1 MKIQQ
6 RITLLFT
13 ALSAAILLV
22 FMLLIYFFSSKNRTV
37 DFFKT
42 IEAEAVT
49 KVSLLKE
56 SGLSPQILQTL
67 YKNNRDQILEVEVA
81 VYDQNFV
88 LLYHDDVE
96 VDLVKET
103 DTLLQNIRDQGK
115 VRWKQQ
121 ELQVS
126 GFVHPVGGQT
136 FLVTAAALDRQGLK
150 KLDNLRNT
158 MAFLGLGGIVFL
170 YLIGRY
176 FSKKSLEPVGELSA
190 EAHKITAKNLHLRLK
205 EGPDEIGQLAATFNS
220 MLERLETSFQAQQQF
235 VSYLGHE
242 IQTPLAAIRGDLELN
257 LEKYQDNPEIR
268 QVLEPIL
275 QDSQKLSKLS
285 GDLIDLAK
293 ANYDKSRIRF
303 SKINLE
309 ELILEL
315 VGEIL
320 VQRPEAKI
328 HLSFDEKETEIPQ
341 VNGNPYLLAIAI
353 GNIIENSLKFSPDPS
368 CELKVEAFE
377 HEIQVKVSDQGIGI
391 SPEDQQRI
399 FEPFFRGKNKR
410 MAQGTGIG
418 LTLVKRIAELHEA
431 SILIDSQEGNGTTLA
446 IRFPIYCEKF

>member
-1 MKIQQ
+1 MKIQL

-22 FMLLIYFFSSKNRTV
+22 FMLLIYFFSSQNRTE
-37 DFFKT
+37 DFFNT

-56 SGLSPQILQTL
+56 SGLSPEILQTL

-81 VYDQNFV
+81 IYNQNFA

-103 DTLLQNIRDQGK
+103 DSLLQEIRDKGK

-126 GFVHPVGGQT
+126 GFVHPVGSQT
-136 FLVTAAALDRQGLK
+136 YLVTAAALDRQGFK
-150 KLDNLRNT
+150 NLDNLKNT

-190 EAHKITAKNLHLRLK
+190 EAQKITAKNLHLRLR

-242 IQTPLAAIRGDLELN
+242 IQTPLAAIRGDLELT
-257 LEKYQDNPEIR
+257 LEKNQSNPEIYH
-268 QVLEPIL
+268 VLKSL
-275 QDSQKLSKLS
+275 LADSQTLSKLC

-293 ANYDKSRIRF
+293 ANYDKSIIQF
-303 SKINLE
+303 AKVSME
-309 ELILEL
+309 ALILDL
-315 VGEIL
+315 VGEL
-320 VQRPEAKI
+320 LRQQPEAKI
-328 HLSFDEKETEIPQ
+328 HLSFEEKEDEFPQ
-341 VNGNPYLLAIAI
+341 IMANPYLLSIAI
-353 GNIIENSLKFSPDPS
+353 KNLLENSLKYSSNGS
-368 CELKVEAFE
+368 CQVILRNEEKCLVL
-377 HEIQVKVSDQGIGI
+377 QVKDQGIGI
-391 SPEDQQRI
+391 PEEDQQRI
-399 FEPFFRGKNKR
+399 FEPFYRGKNKGF
-410 MAQGTGIG
+410 AKGTGVG
-418 LTLVKRIAELHEA
+418 LTLVKRIADLHKT
-431 SILIDSQEGNGTTLA
+431 SISIDSEIGMGTTVT
-446 IRFPIYCEKF
+446 IRFPIG